1 MDPSYSAYEDA
12 VSRNKESAARGV
24 VELELPAGVRV
35 RGLLQSGY
43 QSVLTREALEFVAD
57 LERRFRP
64 RVKYVLACRREEQA
78 RYDAGELPG
87 FDPATKAIREGDWVC
102 SAPPPAIADRRV
114 EITGPVERKMII
126 NALNCGA
133 KMFMADFEDSLA
145 PTWDNLMRGQI
156 NLRDAVNRTISFEDK
171 ARNKLYKLNPKTA
184 TLLVRPRGWH
194 LQEAHIEIDGE
205 PATGALVDFGLYFF
219 HNHVNFRSKHGGF
232 GPFFY
237 LPKMQHSREAAV
249 WNSVF
254 DRAEDVTRVPHG
266 SIRGTVLIETLPA
279 VFQMHEILY
288 ELREHSAGLNCGRW
302 DYIFSFIKTVRA
314 HPDRLLPDRVQVGM
328 KQHFLKS
335 YTELLIQTCHRRGVH
350 AMGGMAAQIPIR
362 DNPAANEAASALV
375 RADKLREVKAGHDGT
390 WAAHPGLISL
400 VVEVFDSNMPH
411 ANQLDVKREDV
422 QVTEDD
428 LLQMPKGKRT
438 LEGLRLNTRVGV
450 QYLAA
455 WMTGTGSV
463 PLYNLM
469 EDAATAEISRVQNWQ
484 WIKYG
489 AVLDGGL
496 VPGVRVTKELF
507 ARVLDEEMLRIER
520 EVGPA
525 KFASGRYQEAAKL
538 FAKQCTSEIL
548 DDFLTLDA
556 YRNIVQFAPTARM

>member
-1 MDPSYSAYEDA
+1 MSI
-12 VSRNKESAARGV
+12 
-24 VELELPAGVRV
+24 PAGVRI
-35 RGLLQSGY
+35 RGPMRPEFEKIF
-43 QSVLTREALEFVAD
+43 TRDALEFVAE
-57 LERRFRP
+57 LERKFRP
-64 RVKYVLACRREEQA
+64 RVKYILKCREEQQA
-78 RYDAGELPG
+78 RYDAGELPS
-87 FDPATKAIREGDWVC
+87 FDPATKAIREGEWTC
-102 SAPPPAIADRRV
+102 SSPPAAIADRRV

-145 PTWDNLMRGQI
+145 PTWDNIISGQI
-156 NLRDAVNRTISFEDK
+156 NLRDAVNRTITYEDK
-171 ARNKLYKLNPKTA
+171 ARNKTYKLNSKTA
-184 TLLVRPRGWH
+184 ALLVRPRGWH
-194 LQEAHIEIDGE
+194 LQESHIEIDGE
-205 PATGALVDFGLYFF
+205 PATGALIDFGFYFF
-219 HNHVNFRSKHGGF
+219 HNHASYRAKHGGY

-249 WNSVF
+249 WNAVF
-254 DRAEDVTRVPHG
+254 DHAEDVCGVPRG

-328 KQHFLKS
+328 TQHFLKS
-335 YTELLIQTCHRRGVH
+335 YTELLIQTCHKRGVH
-350 AMGGMAAQIPIR
+350 AMGGMAAQIPIK
-362 DNPAANEAASALV
+362 DNPAANEAAAALV
-375 RADKLREVKAGHDGT
+375 KADKLREVLAGHDGT
-390 WAAHPGLISL
+390 WAAHPGLVPL
-400 VVEVFDSNMPH
+400 VLEVFDQNMPK
-411 ANQLDVKREDV
+411 ANQLHVKREDV
-422 QVTEDD
+422 NVTCAD
-428 LLQMPKGKRT
+428 LLQMPKGTRT

-484 WIKYG
+484 QIKYN

-496 VPGVRVTKELF
+496 VPGMRVTKELF
-507 ARVLDEEMLRIER
+507 ARVLDEELVRIEK

-525 KFASGRYQEAAKL
+525 KFANGRYQEAAKL
-538 FAKQCTSEIL
+538 FAKQCTAPVL

-556 YRNIVQFAPTARM
+556 YRNIVTFAPTARM

>member
-1 MDPSYSAYEDA
+1 MEIYNPSSQKR
-12 VSRNKESAARGV
+12 SRNPEMSI
-24 VELELPAGVRV
+24 PAGVRI
-35 RGLLQSGY
+35 RGPMRPEFEKIF
-43 QSVLTREALEFVAD
+43 TRDALEFVAE
-57 LERRFRP
+57 LERKFRP
-64 RVKYVLACRREEQA
+64 RVKYILKCREEQQA
-78 RYDAGELPG
+78 RYDAGELPS
-87 FDPATKAIREGDWVC
+87 FDPATKAIREGEWTC
-102 SAPPPAIADRRV
+102 SSPPAAIADRRGG
-114 EITGPVERKMII
+114 ITGPVERKMII

-145 PTWDNLMRGQI
+145 PTWDNIISGQI
-156 NLRDAVNRTISFEDK
+156 NLRDAVNRTITYEDK
-171 ARNKLYKLNPKTA
+171 ARNKTYKLNSKTA
-184 TLLVRPRGWH
+184 ALLVRPRGWH
-194 LQEAHIEIDGE
+194 LQESHIEIDGE
-205 PATGALVDFGLYFF
+205 PATGALIDFGFYFF
-219 HNHVNFRSKHGGF
+219 HNHASYRAKHGGY

-249 WNSVF
+249 WNAVF
-254 DRAEDVTRVPHG
+254 DHAEDVCGVPRG

-328 KQHFLKS
+328 TQHFLKS
-335 YTELLIQTCHRRGVH
+335 YTELLIQTCHKRGVH
-350 AMGGMAAQIPIR
+350 AMGGMAAQIPIK
-362 DNPAANEAASALV
+362 DNPAANEAAAALV
-375 RADKLREVKAGHDGT
+375 KADKLREVLAGHDGT
-390 WAAHPGLISL
+390 WAAHPGLVPL
-400 VVEVFDSNMPH
+400 VLEVFDQNMPK
-411 ANQLDVKREDV
+411 ANQLHVKREDV
-422 QVTEDD
+422 NVTCAD
-428 LLQMPKGKRT
+428 LLQMPKGTRT

-484 WIKYG
+484 QIKYN

-496 VPGVRVTKELF
+496 VPGMRVTKELF
-507 ARVLDEEMLRIER
+507 ARVLDEELVRIEK

-525 KFASGRYQEAAKL
+525 KFANGRYQEAAKL
-538 FAKQCTSEIL
+538 FAKQCTAPVL

-556 YRNIVQFAPTARM
+556 YRNIVTFAPTARM

>member
-1 MDPSYSAYEDA
+1 MDSSTGYDISPKKKSSRGDA
-12 VSRNKESAARGV
+12 PY
-24 VELELPAGVRV
+24 PAGVRI
-35 RGLLQSGY
+35 RGQTRPEFEK
-43 QSVLTREALEFVAD
+43 VLTREALEFVAN
-57 LERRFRP
+57 LERKFRP
-64 RVKYVLACRREEQA
+64 RVKYILECRKEQQA
-78 RYDAGELPG
+78 RYDAGELPA
-87 FDPATKAIREGDWVC
+87 FDPATKSIREGDWTC
-102 SAPPPAIADRRV
+102 TGPPAALADRRV

-126 NALNCGA
+126 NALNSGA

-145 PTWDNLMRGQI
+145 PTWENIVLGQI
-156 NLRDAVNRTISFEDK
+156 NLRDAVNRTITYEDK
-171 ARNKLYKLNPKTA
+171 ARNKSYKLNNKTA

-194 LQEAHIEIDGE
+194 LQEAHIEIDGQ
-205 PATGALVDFGLYFF
+205 PATAALVDFGLYFF
-219 HNHVNFRSKHGGF
+219 HNHSSFRSKHGGY

-254 DRAEDVTRVPHG
+254 EDAEDSNGVPRG
-266 SIRGTVLIETLPA
+266 SIRGTVLIETLPG

-314 HPDRLLPDRVQVGM
+314 HPDRLLPDRAGVGM
-328 KQHFLKS
+328 TQHFLKS
-335 YTELLIQTCHRRGVH
+335 YTELLIKTCHKRGVH

-390 WAAHPGLISL
+390 WAAHPGLVPL
-400 VVEVFDSNMPH
+400 VLEVFDANMPTH
-411 ANQLDVKREDV
+411 HQIHVKREDV
-422 QVTEDD
+422 QVICAD
-428 LLQMPKGKRT
+428 LLQMPKGQRS

-484 WIKYG
+484 WIKYN

-496 VPGVRVTKELF
+496 VSGVRVTKELF
-507 ARVLDEEMLRIER
+507 AQVLDEELVRIER

-525 KFASGRYQEAAKL
+525 KFANGRYREAAKL
-538 FAKQCTSEIL
+538 FAKQCTAPVL

-556 YRNIVQFAPTARM
+556 YRSIVQFAPTARM